1 MRQVTR
7 LLTWDNLFLGG
18 VVLAVIYLAV
28 IPVAV
33 MIFGSLQS
41 GLPGTFTPITVRNY
55 VAAFGEPL
63 LYRSIGNTLVY
74 SVGAGI
80 ISFSLGTYLAWL
92 TERTDVRFKGFI
104 YVSVLTAMM
113 IPGVLFTISW
123 ILLISPR
130 AGLVNVY
137 LNALFGV
144 GEGLIDPYGMAGM
157 IFVSGIDDF
166 YTPFL
171 FMAAAFRSMDPALE
185 EASTIAGAGT
195 RTTFFRVTLR
205 LMMPAA
211 LGVWLLIFIRGL
223 EDFEVPA
230 LLGIPVGTYVL
241 STEIYLTV
249 RRPPSDF
256 NMAATYSMF
265 YLGVA
270 MLGLYLYHRW
280 TRASDRYAVI
290 SGKGYQPRVTSLG
303 RWRPFATLSAMG
315 LLAVAVHLPLVVLA
329 WTSFLPW
336 YGPPSAALAKAMTL
350 ENYLWL
356 AEDDLVLSS
365 LKNNLIVG
373 FAAAAVV
380 TLFAA
385 VVAWIVIRTRLP
397 GRRLLD
403 GLAFSGTAYPSMV
416 LGLALIWFYLT
427 VPIPI
432 YATLWILIIAYVT
445 KRLPVSVRICSAVL
459 VQVNRELEEASSVAG
474 AGFLRTFTRVVLP
487 LLVPGLFV
495 SFATTLTISFK
506 ALSIPIL
513 LGHAGTELMPL
524 LIFDLFESGE
534 YPKVA
539 ALGVATIV
547 VITFATAAARLASRR
562 VGVTAPG

>member
-1 MRQVTR
+1 M
-7 LLTWDNLFLGG
+7 
-18 VVLAVIYLAV
+18 
-28 IPVAV
+28 
-33 MIFGSLQS
+33 
-41 GLPGTFTPITVRNY
+41 
-55 VAAFGEPL
+55 
-63 LYRSIGNTLVY
+63 
-74 SVGAGI
+74 
-80 ISFSLGTYLAWL
+80 
-92 TERTDVRFKGFI
+92 
-104 YVSVLTAMM
+104 
-113 IPGVLFTISW
+113 
-123 ILLISPR
+123 
-130 AGLVNVY
+130 
-137 LNALFGV
+137 
-144 GEGLIDPYGMAGM
+144 
-157 IFVSGIDDF
+157 
-166 YTPFL
+166 
-171 FMAAAFRSMDPALE
+171 
-185 EASTIAGAGT
+185 
-195 RTTFFRVTLR
+195 
-205 LMMPAA
+205 
-211 LGVWLLIFIRGL
+211 
-223 EDFEVPA
+223 PA

-290 SGKGYQPRVTSLG
+290 SGKGYQPRVTPLG

-315 LLAVAVHLPLVVLA
+315 LLAVAVYLPLVVLA